1 MERETN
7 TSPLTP
13 AEEHEVS
20 GPPESWEMADLDE
33 AISRLVLPPPSSSK
47 NETQDSSDPSLLGFV
62 DDHSKDDAAA
72 ATSTASPHL
81 SSISSSRNTTSSSS
95 VSASNQFS
103 SNPTEEQINQVD
115 QFLREALQKPRERL
129 SILRME
135 QDILTFIRDPRQQQL
150 EFTALP
156 TSYLRLAA
164 HRAAQHYSLQSIAVP
179 DNNVADGS
187 GSRIILFKNVQ
198 CRLPLVRLSDI
209 PLELPQADKSKLG
222 KIAIK
227 QRSQKC
233 SQTINT
239 TGNNSKT
246 NQLRSVEERKEEYN
260 RARARIF
267 NSSSGGFEVG
277 LKSEDNPNMSS
288 SLQHLHP
295 VMKQTEE
302 KGFVREHDSN
312 LVRHFAESS
321 TSRVRI
327 EEPVV
332 NKQKTSN
339 KVAILRDREVDRKD
353 PDYDRSYDRYAQ
365 RFEPGFGFSGAP
377 YSMQAVYSP
386 AVNYNTEFPQL
397 GSSHRPQISIDP
409 HGRQIP
415 QHLNTWIYPGYVPP
429 EGMMTPFPTNQVAL
443 HSTSPLFL
451 QSPYVPGLHPAVAFV
466 HHEHPQPFTQIHQ
479 PQSETN
485 YGSSRPR

>member
-1 MERETN
+1 VVVALMERGTN

-33 AISRLVLPPPSSSK
+33 AISRLVLSPPSSSK
-47 NETQDSSDPSLLGFV
+47 NESQDSSDPSLLGFV
-62 DDHSKDDAAA
+62 DDPSKADAAA
-72 ATSTASPHL
+72 ATSTAPPRP
-81 SSISSSRNTTSSSS
+81 SSASSSKTTASSS
-95 VSASNQFS
+95 VSASNQLS

-135 QDILTFIRDPRQQQL
+135 QDILNFIRDPRQHQL

-179 DNNVADGS
+179 DNSMADGS
-187 GSRIILFKNVQ
+187 GSRIILFKSLQ
-198 CRLPLVRLSDI
+198 CRLPLVRLLDI
-209 PLELPQADKSKLG
+209 PVELPQDDKSNLG
-222 KIAIK
+222 KVAIK

-233 SQTINT
+233 SQTVNT

-267 NSSSGGFEVG
+267 NSSSGGVEVG
-277 LKSEDNPNMSS
+277 LKSEDNPNLSGS
-288 SLQHLHP
+288 FQHLHP
-295 VMKQTEE
+295 MLKQNEE

-312 LVRHFAESS
+312 LGRHLAESS
-321 TSRVRI
+321 TNKVRI

-365 RFEPGFGFSGAP
+365 RFEPDRKSTRL
-377 YSMQAVYSP
+377 
-386 AVNYNTEFPQL
+386 N
-397 GSSHRPQISIDP
+397 SSH
-409 HGRQIP
+409 
-415 QHLNTWIYPGYVPP
+415 
-429 EGMMTPFPTNQVAL
+429 
-443 HSTSPLFL
+443 
-451 QSPYVPGLHPAVAFV
+451 
-466 HHEHPQPFTQIHQ
+466 
-479 PQSETN
+479 
-485 YGSSRPR
+485 